1 MALAVD
7 YDDEPIIVSVTM
19 GTGQSQP
26 AVMVKLEDKPD
37 EICVPCLYGLVSLS
51 VSSDIYIYIYHN
63 KYTYYIYKYIY
74 VNNINIL
81 QLCIYIYVLH
91 IYIYDICIHK
101 GYSI

>member
-51 VSSDIYIYIYHN
+51 VSSDMYIYIYHN

-81 QLCIYIYVLH
+81 QLCIYIY
-91 IYIYDICIHK
+91 ICITYIH
-101 GYSI
+101 I

>member
-51 VSSDIYIYIYHN
+51 VSSDIYIYI
-63 KYTYYIYKYIY
+63 I
-74 VNNINIL
+74 INIHI
-81 QLCIYIYVLH
+81 IYIYML
-91 IYIYDICIHK
+91 II
-101 GYSI
+101 

>member
-51 VSSDIYIYIYHN
+51 VSSDMYIYI
-63 KYTYYIYKYIY
+63 I
-74 VNNINIL
+74 INIHI
-81 QLCIYIYVLH
+81 IYIN
-91 IYIYDICIHK
+91 IYMLII
-101 GYSI
+101 

>member
-51 VSSDIYIYIYHN
+51 VSSDMYIYIYI
-63 KYTYYIYKYIY
+63 I
-74 VNNINIL
+74 INIHI
-81 QLCIYIYVLH
+81 IYIN
-91 IYIYDICIHK
+91 IYMLII
-101 GYSI
+101 

>member
-1 MALAVD
+1 MDPLGNNMWKDTGQAGWQDNVALAVD

-51 VSSDIYIYIYHN
+51 VSSDIYIYI
-63 KYTYYIYKYIY
+63 
-74 VNNINIL
+74 
-81 QLCIYIYVLH
+81 
-91 IYIYDICIHK
+91 
-101 GYSI
+101 S